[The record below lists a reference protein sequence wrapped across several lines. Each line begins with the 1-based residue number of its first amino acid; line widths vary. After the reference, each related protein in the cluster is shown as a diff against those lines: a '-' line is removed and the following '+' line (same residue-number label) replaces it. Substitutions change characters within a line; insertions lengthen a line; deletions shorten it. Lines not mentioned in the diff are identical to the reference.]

1 MDKTISK
8 NKLFYASCIA
18 LLVTAMT
25 FAIRAGI
32 LLELGEDFKLNNYQ
46 LGWVN
51 SMAFWGF
58 PVATIFGGLLYNY
71 FGPKKLLVAA
81 FISHLIGLVMTIY
94 ADGFTT
100 LMLSSFLIGFANGS
114 VEAACNPLIADMY
127 SDNRTTMLNKFHV
140 WFPGGIVIGALAT
153 TFLNSIG
160 LGWQLKIAIMIIPT
174 LIYGYMFFKA
184 IFPKSENI
192 DTDTAKNIYSLGPIV
207 HLFIG
212 LVIYV
217 IIALI
222 FGSSIEDIGIIDF
235 ANRSTVI
242 LLLTVVPLV
251 IYGFYKSN
259 KTGLLFTFIAICM
272 TLTATTELGTQQW
285 LQPLLE
291 KSGASP
297 MLILAMVTGI
307 MAVGRYFAGPIV
319 HKFNPIGVLFMSAIV
334 STFAIYLMS
343 VVDGTALYGA
353 AILFAFGVCYF
364 WPTMIG
370 FVSEYMPSTGALG
383 MSVAGGMGMF
393 ATGIWNP
400 IIGSWID
407 TNTQIALDGGL
418 TQDLAEIAAGKAT
431 LGNMTYFPLI
441 LIVFFGILFIYRN
454 KLEERRVS
462 QSVH

>member
-1 MDKTISK
+1 MDTTISK
-8 NKLFYASCIA
+8 KILFNASCIA
-18 LLVTAMT
+18 LIVTAMT

-32 LLELGEDFKLNNYQ
+32 LVELGNDFNLNNTQ
-46 LGWVN
+46 LGWIN

-81 FISHLIGLVMTIY
+81 FLSHLIGLVMTIY

-100 LMLSSFLIGFANGS
+100 LLISSFLIGFANGS

-127 SDNRTTMLNKFHV
+127 SNNRTTMLNKFHV

-153 TFLNSIG
+153 NFMNSFG
-160 LGWQLKIAIMIIPT
+160 LGWQLKIAIMILPT
-174 LIYGYMFFKA
+174 LIYGYLFFKA
-184 IFPKSENI
+184 LFPKSENI
-192 DTDTAKNIYSLGPIV
+192 DTDTSNNIKSLLTP
-207 HLFIG
+207 LFI
-212 LVIYV
+212 
-217 IIALI
+217 
-222 FGSSIEDIGIIDF
+222 
-235 ANRSTVI
+235 
-242 LLLTVVPLV
+242 
-251 IYGFYKSN
+251 
-259 KTGLLFTFIAICM
+259 FIAVCM
-272 TLTATTELGTQQW
+272 TLTATAELGTQQW

-319 HKFNPIGVLFMSAIV
+319 HKLNPIGVLFMSAIV
-334 STFAIYLMS
+334 STVAIYMMS
-343 VVDGTALYGA
+343 IADGTMLYGA
-353 AILFAFGVCYF
+353 SILFAFGVCYF

-370 FVSEYMPSTGALG
+370 FVSEYMPKTGALG
-383 MSVAGGMGMF
+383 MSLVGGMGMF

-407 TNTQIALDGGL
+407 TNTQTALDSGL

-441 LIVFFGILFIYRN
+441 LIVFFGILFLNRKN
-454 KLEERRVS
+454 LEKLRVNG
-462 QSVH
+462 

>member
-1 MDKTISK
+1 MDTTISK
-8 NKLFYASCIA
+8 KTLFNASCIA
-18 LLVTAMT
+18 LIVTAMT

-32 LLELGEDFKLNNYQ
+32 LVELGNDFNLKNTQ
-46 LGWVN
+46 LGWIN

-81 FISHLIGLVMTIY
+81 FISHLVGLVMTIY

-100 LMLSSFLIGFANGS
+100 LLISSFLIGFANGS

-127 SDNRTTMLNKFHV
+127 SNNRTTMLNKFHV

-153 TFLNSIG
+153 NFMNSFG
-160 LGWQLKIAIMIIPT
+160 LGWQLKIAIMILPT

-184 IFPKSENI
+184 LFPKSENI
-192 DTDTAKNIYSLGPIV
+192 DTDTSNNIKSLFTP
-207 HLFIG
+207 LFIF
-212 LVIYV
+212 VAV
-217 IIALI
+217 
-222 FGSSIEDIGIIDF
+222 
-235 ANRSTVI
+235 
-242 LLLTVVPLV
+242 
-251 IYGFYKSN
+251 
-259 KTGLLFTFIAICM
+259 CM

-319 HKFNPIGVLFMSAIV
+319 HTLNPIGVLFMSAIV
-334 STFAIYLMS
+334 STIAIYMMS
-343 VVDGTALYGA
+343 IVDGTMLYGA

-370 FVSEYMPSTGALG
+370 FVSEYMPKTGALG
-383 MSVAGGMGMF
+383 MSLVGGMGMF

-407 TNTQIALDGGL
+407 NNTQTALDSGL

-441 LIVFFGILFIYRN
+441 LIVFFGILFLNRKN
-454 KLEERRVS
+454 LEKLRVNG
-462 QSVH
+462 

>member
-1 MDKTISK
+1 MDSTISK
-8 NKLFYASCIA
+8 KTLFNASCIA
-18 LLVTAMT
+18 LIVTAMT

-32 LLELGEDFKLNNYQ
+32 LVELGNDFNLNNTQ

-71 FGPKKLLVAA
+71 FGPKKLLVFA
-81 FISHLIGLVMTIY
+81 FIAHLLGLILTIY
-94 ADGFTT
+94 ASGFT
-100 LMLSSFLIGFANGS
+100 LLLLSSFLIGFANGS

-127 SDNRTTMLNKFHV
+127 TNNRTTMLNKFHV

-153 TFLNSIG
+153 NFMNTLG

-174 LIYGYMFFKA
+174 LIYGFMFFKA

-192 DTDTAKNIYSLGPIV
+192 DTDTSNNIKSLFTV
-207 HLFIG
+207 LFI
-212 LVIYV
+212 
-217 IIALI
+217 
-222 FGSSIEDIGIIDF
+222 
-235 ANRSTVI
+235 
-242 LLLTVVPLV
+242 
-251 IYGFYKSN
+251 
-259 KTGLLFTFIAICM
+259 FIAVCM

-291 KSGASP
+291 KSGANP
-297 MLILAMVTGI
+297 MLILAMTTGI

-319 HKFNPIGVLFMSAIV
+319 HKLNPIGVLFMSAIV
-334 STFAIYLMS
+334 STVAIYFMS
-343 VVDGTALYGA
+343 VADGTALYGA

-370 FVSEYMPSTGALG
+370 FVAEYIPKTGALG
-383 MSVAGGMGMF
+383 MSLVGGMGMF

-407 TNTQIALDGGL
+407 TNTKTAIESGL
-418 TQDLAEIAAGKAT
+418 SQDLAEVAAGKAT
-431 LGNMTYFPLI
+431 LANMTYFPLI
-441 LIVFFGILFIYRN
+441 LILFFGILFVNRK
-454 KLEERRVS
+454 KLEKLRING
-462 QSVH
+462 Q

>member
-1 MDKTISK
+1 MDTTISK
-8 NKLFYASCIA
+8 KILFNASCIA
-18 LLVTAMT
+18 LIVTAMT

-32 LLELGEDFKLNNYQ
+32 LVELGNDFNLNNTQ
-46 LGWVN
+46 LGWIN

-81 FISHLIGLVMTIY
+81 FLSHLVGLVMTIY

-100 LMLSSFLIGFANGS
+100 LLISSFLIGFANGS

-127 SDNRTTMLNKFHV
+127 SNNRTTMLNKFHV

-153 TFLNSIG
+153 NFMNSFG
-160 LGWQLKIAIMIIPT
+160 LGWQLKIAIMILPT

-184 IFPKSENI
+184 LFPKSENI
-192 DTDTAKNIYSLGPIV
+192 DTDTSNNIKSLLTP
-207 HLFIG
+207 LFI
-212 LVIYV
+212 
-217 IIALI
+217 
-222 FGSSIEDIGIIDF
+222 
-235 ANRSTVI
+235 
-242 LLLTVVPLV
+242 
-251 IYGFYKSN
+251 
-259 KTGLLFTFIAICM
+259 FIAVCM
-272 TLTATTELGTQQW
+272 TLTATAELGTQQW

-319 HKFNPIGVLFMSAIV
+319 HKLNPIGVLFLSAIV
-334 STFAIYLMS
+334 STVAIYMMS
-343 VVDGTALYGA
+343 IVDGTMLYGA
-353 AILFAFGVCYF
+353 SILFAFGVCYF

-370 FVSEYMPSTGALG
+370 FVSEYMPKTGALG
-383 MSVAGGMGMF
+383 MSLVGGMGMF

-407 TNTQIALDGGL
+407 TNTQTALDAGL

-441 LIVFFGILFIYRN
+441 LIVFFGILFLNRKN
-454 KLEERRVS
+454 LEKLRVNG
-462 QSVH
+462 

>member
-1 MDKTISK
+1 MDTTISK
-8 NKLFYASCIA
+8 KILFNASCIA
-18 LLVTAMT
+18 LIVTAMT

-32 LLELGEDFKLNNYQ
+32 LVELGNDFNLNNTQ
-46 LGWVN
+46 LGWIN

-81 FISHLIGLVMTIY
+81 FLSHLVGLVMTIY

-100 LMLSSFLIGFANGS
+100 LLISSFLIGFANGA

-127 SDNRTTMLNKFHV
+127 SNNRTTMLNKFHV

-153 TFLNSIG
+153 NFMNSFG
-160 LGWQLKIAIMIIPT
+160 LGWQLKIAIMILPT

-184 IFPKSENI
+184 LFPKSENI
-192 DTDTAKNIYSLGPIV
+192 DTDTSNNIKSLFTP
-207 HLFIG
+207 LFIF
-212 LVIYV
+212 VAV
-217 IIALI
+217 
-222 FGSSIEDIGIIDF
+222 
-235 ANRSTVI
+235 
-242 LLLTVVPLV
+242 
-251 IYGFYKSN
+251 
-259 KTGLLFTFIAICM
+259 CM

-319 HKFNPIGVLFMSAIV
+319 HKLNPIGVLFMSAIV
-334 STFAIYLMS
+334 STVAIYMMS
-343 VVDGTALYGA
+343 IVDGTMLYGA
-353 AILFAFGVCYF
+353 SILFAFGVCYF

-370 FVSEYMPSTGALG
+370 FVSEYMPKTGALG
-383 MSVAGGMGMF
+383 MSLVGGMGMF

-407 TNTQIALDGGL
+407 TNTQTALDSGL

-441 LIVFFGILFIYRN
+441 LIVFFGILFLNRKN
-454 KLEERRVS
+454 LEKLRVNG
-462 QSVH
+462 

>member
-1 MDKTISK
+1 MDTTISK
-8 NKLFYASCIA
+8 KILFNASCIA
-18 LLVTAMT
+18 LIVTAMT

-32 LLELGEDFKLNNYQ
+32 LVELGNDFNLNNTQ
-46 LGWVN
+46 LGWIN

-81 FISHLIGLVMTIY
+81 FLSHLIGLVMTIY

-100 LMLSSFLIGFANGS
+100 LLISSFLIGFANGS

-127 SDNRTTMLNKFHV
+127 SNNRTTMLNKFHV

-153 TFLNSIG
+153 NFMNSFG
-160 LGWQLKIAIMIIPT
+160 LGWQLKIAIMILPT
-174 LIYGYMFFKA
+174 LIYGYLFFKA
-184 IFPKSENI
+184 LFPKSENI
-192 DTDTAKNIYSLGPIV
+192 DTDTSNNIKSLFTP
-207 HLFIG
+207 LFIF
-212 LVIYV
+212 VAV
-217 IIALI
+217 
-222 FGSSIEDIGIIDF
+222 
-235 ANRSTVI
+235 
-242 LLLTVVPLV
+242 
-251 IYGFYKSN
+251 
-259 KTGLLFTFIAICM
+259 CM

-319 HKFNPIGVLFMSAIV
+319 HKLNPIGVLFMSAIV
-334 STFAIYLMS
+334 STVAIYMMS
-343 VVDGTALYGA
+343 IADGTMLYGA
-353 AILFAFGVCYF
+353 SILFAFGVCYF

-370 FVSEYMPSTGALG
+370 FVSEYMPKTGALG
-383 MSVAGGMGMF
+383 MSLVGGMGMF

-407 TNTQIALDGGL
+407 TNTQTALDSGL

-441 LIVFFGILFIYRN
+441 LIVFFGILFLNRKN
-454 KLEERRVS
+454 LEKLRVNG
-462 QSVH
+462 

>member
-1 MDKTISK
+1 MDTTISK
-8 NKLFYASCIA
+8 KILFNASCIA
-18 LLVTAMT
+18 LIVTAMT

-32 LLELGEDFKLNNYQ
+32 LVELGNDFNLNNTQ
-46 LGWVN
+46 LGWIN

-81 FISHLIGLVMTIY
+81 FLSHLVGLVMTIY

-100 LMLSSFLIGFANGS
+100 LLISSFLIGFANGS

-127 SDNRTTMLNKFHV
+127 SNNRTTMLNKFHV

-153 TFLNSIG
+153 NFMNSFG
-160 LGWQLKIAIMIIPT
+160 LGWQLKIAIMILPT

-184 IFPKSENI
+184 LFPKSENI
-192 DTDTAKNIYSLGPIV
+192 DTDTSNNIKSLFTP
-207 HLFIG
+207 LFIF
-212 LVIYV
+212 VAV
-217 IIALI
+217 
-222 FGSSIEDIGIIDF
+222 
-235 ANRSTVI
+235 
-242 LLLTVVPLV
+242 
-251 IYGFYKSN
+251 
-259 KTGLLFTFIAICM
+259 CM

-319 HKFNPIGVLFMSAIV
+319 HKLNPIGVLFMSAVV
-334 STFAIYLMS
+334 STVAIYMMS
-343 VVDGTALYGA
+343 IVDGTMLYGA
-353 AILFAFGVCYF
+353 SILFAFGVCYY

-370 FVSEYMPSTGALG
+370 FVSEYMPKTGALG
-383 MSVAGGMGMF
+383 MSLVGGMGMF

-407 TNTQIALDGGL
+407 TNTQTALDSGL

-441 LIVFFGILFIYRN
+441 LIVFFGILFLNRKN
-454 KLEERRVS
+454 LEKLRVNG
-462 QSVH
+462 